1 MIKEIN
7 LEKLSDS
14 EKNLFERIKNAN
26 STSPSVIVR
35 DAVEPFEK
43 RVFFTDIFRVV
54 VEDVFEVLSIDDWNK
69 MNYKKVFACARYLM
83 YDDYEGFCYPSFSL
97 IGAFIIVWISCCTN
111 YKNNGPV
118 YTLPNSLRGL
128 RTNKKNVQLG
138 MCSQFFNSFTPLPAK
153 AAMFE
158 QYMLL
163 TYGNK
168 CRDNKYTLETPEQN
182 FKSLMTL
189 LNLTGF
195 SYEGPYNQF
204 EFTQEQMEQVK
215 PRTF

>member
-7 LEKLSDS
+7 LEKLSES

-35 DAVEPFEK
+35 DAVDPFEK

-69 MNYKKVFACARYLM
+69 KNYNKVFACARYLM

-97 IGAFIIVWISCCTN
+97 FDAFVIVWISCCTN

-168 CRDNKYTLETPEQN
+168 CRDNKYTIETPEQN

-195 SYEGPYNQF
+195 SYEGPCKQF